1 MRLTLGKK
9 PATVEGLPRGYVLN
23 NSFRIER
30 TIGGGGFSQVYSAT
44 DLSNDELVVIKEYLP
59 GTQAHRLEDAR
70 VEPLSQETTGAYHMG
85 IRRFF
90 EEARALSKI
99 RHPNIVRITDIFRAN
114 NTVYIVMH
122 HEAGRDLRWYIKR
135 KSGRLS
141 EKFIR
146 TVFPQLL
153 LGLRELHVHKLLH
166 LDIKPANIFLRP
178 GGNPLLLDFGASR
191 RSISGPKPRG
201 PSTLTLGFAPIEQHR
216 GGHLGPWTDLYGL
229 GASMWAC
236 ISGRPPPPSIERIV
250 KDTHKSA
257 TRTYGR
263 RYSKQLLEAI
273 DWCLQIDQLDRPQS
287 AQELLDYIN
296 PMNDSAP
303 IEDKGRLKRW
313 SLWLPWNKSDS

>member
-9 PATVEGLPRGYVLN
+9 LATVEGLPGGYVLN
-23 NSFRIER
+23 GSFRIER

-44 DLSNDELVVIKEYLP
+44 NLSSNELVVIKEYLP

-135 KSGRLS
+135 KSGKLS

-273 DWCLQIDQLDRPQS
+273 DWCLQLDQLDRPQS

-313 SLWLPWNKSDS
+313 GQWLPWNKSDS